1 MREGG
6 GADIFAAAEHC
17 IGMGSRRHGNHGHM
31 ARRARRGFDKYPFV
45 QDQERGIWATPNGDK
60 AAWFKDADGNV
71 LIVSQH
77 V

>member
-1 MREGG
+1 
-6 GADIFAAAEHC
+6 
-17 IGMGSRRHGNHGHM
+17 M